1 MWYFPTTT
9 NSWIFWTP
17 FGCSNISV
25 LTLTS
30 QLASN
35 STGWAQSQK
44 NVATSDTLLQVP
56 LCHGYF
62 WLINSS
68 GNPLLRFQLVGM
80 TSIIERIHPRNSQME
95 EMQMA
100 KCEWEVHGA
109 SMTFHVPPSKHPDVF
124 LGLASG
130 NWTQPSAP
138 LLSSSFPSSCIGR
151 SGRLRVPVYNHALVY
166 LAASPH
172 SKIIEGLPAACPLSI
187 QNTHLLFRKSGGF

>member
-62 WLINSS
+62 WLISSS

-80 TSIIERIHPRNSQME
+80 TSIIERIHPRNNQME

-109 SMTFHVPPSKHPDVF
+109 STLQAPWCVPWIGQWELNSTF
-124 LGLASG
+124 
-130 NWTQPSAP
+130 
-138 LLSSSFPSSCIGR
+138 SSSPVFFLSQQLRWEVREAESS
-151 SGRLRVPVYNHALVY
+151 SL
-166 LAASPH
+166 
-172 SKIIEGLPAACPLSI
+172 
-187 QNTHLLFRKSGGF
+187 